1 MNLDTPIQY
10 LKGVGPKMAAKL
22 QKLGIEKAQD
32 LIFHFPRLWNDLSQ
46 ITAVKKLRI
55 GNLYNIKAKIISI
68 SNNKSPKKWMN
79 ITNAIVV
86 DNNGDEVS
94 IRWFNQP
101 FLTNIL
107 KAGDEWIFSGKV
119 EWDFKEKVKILT
131 SPIYELEA
139 KIIPVYPLTEGITNK
154 YIRKLV
160 TNIFQERQKF
170 DDYLPEFI
178 LKEEN
183 LAELNAAIASIHFPK
198 NASEL
203 SKAKNRLAF
212 DEIFSIVLKMMIIK
226 KELVSQN
233 APEINPD
240 VKSLVKLTKSLPYNL
255 TNAQRKTSWEIIKDL
270 AKKVPMNRL
279 LEGDVGSGKTIVAA
293 LAALNTSRNGYKV
306 VWMAPTEILA
316 TQHYENISKLLHKF
330 DCCVG
335 LVTANN
341 IISSNNH
348 VKGSKKNIKASV
360 LNSDIIIGTHTLIQD
375 DIEFEN
381 LGLVII
387 DEQHRFGVAQR
398 AKLLAKN
405 KTLNI
410 ANHDQNHDS
419 QSVINNSHFVPHFL
433 SMTATPI
440 PRTLALSFYG
450 DLDISVLDEMP
461 PGRQKVE
468 TLIVDPQKRSEINDF
483 VRHEVARGRQAFVIC
498 PLIDENNKKQ
508 KNEKLFEIEKK
519 TVLNEYKKLSID
531 IFPEFNVGYLH
542 GKMKPREKEKIMNDF
557 KNKKIDILVAT
568 SVIEVGIDVPNATIM
583 MIENAD
589 NFGLSQLHQFRGRV
603 GRGKDKAYC
612 FLLTSGLAV
621 DENSRLK
628 AMVECSDGFRLAEQD
643 LLLRGPGE
651 FTGSLQHGL
660 PDLKMASLTDTILIN
675 KARSYAT
682 RIVDEGIEKY
692 PKLIK
697 KVKEF
702 GIENHLE

>member
-1 MNLDTPIQY
+1 MNLDTPVQY

-22 QKLGIEKAQD
+22 QKLGIEKTQD

-46 ITAVKKLRI
+46 ITAIKQLRI

-86 DNNGDEVS
+86 DDNGDEIN

-119 EWDFKEKVKILT
+119 EWDFKEKVKIIT

-139 KIIPVYPLTEGITNK
+139 KIIPVYPLTEGVTNK
-154 YIRKLV
+154 YIRKLI

-170 DDYLPEFI
+170 DDHLPEFI
-178 LKEEN
+178 PEEEN
-183 LAELNAAIASIHFPK
+183 LVELNTAIVNIHFPK
-198 NASEL
+198 NVSEL

-226 KELVSQN
+226 KELVSQK

-240 VKSLVKLTKSLPYNL
+240 VKALVKLTKSLPYNL

-293 LAALNTSRNGYKV
+293 LAALNTSRNGYRV

-316 TQHYENISKLLHKF
+316 TQHYENISKLLCEF
-330 DCCVG
+330 DCQIG

-341 IISSNNH
+341 IISTDNH
-348 VKGSKKNIKASV
+348 VKASKKNIKVNA
-360 LNSDIIIGTHTLIQD
+360 LNSDIIIGTHALIQD

-398 AKLLAKN
+398 AKL
-405 KTLNI
+405 TTM
-410 ANHDQNHDS
+410 NHGARIMNHGQNHNS
-419 QSVINNSHFVPHFL
+419 QPVIHNSNFVPHFL

-440 PRTLALSFYG
+440 PRTLALSLYG
-450 DLDISVLDEMP
+450 DLEISVLDEMP

-468 TLIVDPQKRSEINDF
+468 TLVVDPQKRSEANDF
-483 VRHEVARGRQAFVIC
+483 VRREVACGRQAFVIC

-508 KNEKLFEIEKK
+508 KSEKLFEIEKK
-519 TVLNEYKKLSID
+519 TVLNEYRKLSVD
-531 IFPEFNVGYLH
+531 IFPEFKVGYLH
-542 GKMKPREKEKIMNDF
+542 GKMKPREKEKIMNNF

-568 SVIEVGIDVPNATIM
+568 SVIEVGINVPNATVM

-621 DENSRLK
+621 DENRRLK
-628 AMVECSDGFRLAEQD
+628 AMIECSDGFRLAEQD

-682 RIVDEGIEKY
+682 RIVNEGIEKY

-697 KVKEF
+697 KVKEL